1 VENRPPSRWQLSLGL
16 RDLYRYRELAGFLA
30 LRDLKLRYRQTA
42 LGAAWALV
50 QPLGAMAVF
59 AVVAL
64 RLKHVPSAGTPYEL
78 FAFSG
83 LAIWFYV
90 ASSVAS
96 AADSLT
102 RDPALVSK
110 VFFPRLIAPLAA
122 VLPGLVDLAVSLLA
136 LVPLIIIFDGHVT
149 WSVLLTPI
157 WLAAAVAVA
166 IAVGLWL
173 AALNVLFRDVRY
185 ALGFGLQL
193 WLFASPVLYG
203 AELFGTGTR
212 AWLGLNPLVG
222 VLEGAR
228 WSLVGGHAP
237 GIELLVSAVSLGVIL
252 IGGLAFFAQTEQRF
266 SDLI

>member
-1 VENRPPSRWQLSLGL
+1 VENLPPSRLHLSLGL

-42 LGAAWALV
+42 LGLTWALV

-59 AVVAL
+59 AAVAL
-64 RLKHVPSAGTPYEL
+64 RLDNVPSGGTPYEL

-90 ASSVAS
+90 SSSVAS
-96 AADSLT
+96 AAESLT

-122 VLPGLVDLAVSLLA
+122 VLPGLVDLFVTLLA
-136 LVPLIIIFDGHVT
+136 LVPLILIFDGHVS
-149 WSVLLTPI
+149 WAVLLAPV
-157 WLAAAVAVA
+157 WVAAAMAVAV
-166 IAVGLWL
+166 AVGLWL

-185 ALGFGLQL
+185 ALGFALQL

-203 AELFGTGTR
+203 AELFGEGTR
-212 AWLGLNPLVG
+212 TWLGLNPLVG
-222 VLEGAR
+222 LLEGAR
-228 WSLVGGHAP
+228 WSLIDGRAP
-237 GIELLVSAVSLGVIL
+237 GLELLVSGGSLAVIL
-252 IGGLAFFAQTEQRF
+252 LGGLAFFGQTEQRF